1 MPSAFRFKSSKATLC
16 AGEIGAVRRICPLS
30 VGEIQRR
37 ASNGLGLLDVPV
49 FSGEWPASKTTVVGL
64 LAGIESGSL
73 PLRVLLVDASD
84 IPDAGEMPLTVFEA
98 REQLQQFREIALE
111 QDRQQQLALGQ
122 ITSPDDDVPPL
133 EHEA

>member
-1 MPSAFRFKSSKATLC
+1 MSSAFRFKSSRDTLR
-16 AGEIGAVRRICPLS
+16 AGEIGALRRICPLS

-37 ASNGLGLLDVPV
+37 ASTGLGLLDVPV
-49 FSGEWPASKTTVVGL
+49 FSGEWPASKATVVGL
-64 LAGIESGSL
+64 LAGIENGSL
-73 PLRVLLVDASD
+73 PLRVLLVDACD
-84 IPDAGEMPLTVFEA
+84 IPDAGERPLTVSEA

-122 ITSPDDDVPPL
+122 IVSPDDYVPPL